1 MGLNFKS
8 GVSNIWGIQY
18 HPEITYSKMVSLIH
32 FRKDR
37 LLDKKAFADDEE
49 IDAHVKI
56 IEDEK
61 KLSDKDSRM
70 EELKNWLEFINEN

>member
-8 GVSNIWGIQY
+8 GLSNIWGIQY

-32 FRKDR
+32 FRKER
-37 LLDKKAFADDEE
+37 LLDKKAFSDDEE

-56 IEDEK
+56 IEDEN

-70 EELKNWLEFINEN
+70 EELKNWLDFINEN

>member
-1 MGLNFKS
+1 MHTYTFFIESWYSSKILWWYLNKIIKFI
-8 GVSNIWGIQY
+8 NI
-18 HPEITYSKMVSLIH
+18 
-32 FRKDR
+32 
-37 LLDKKAFADDEE
+37 LDKKAFADKEE

-70 EELKNWLEFINEN
+70 VELKNWLDFINEN